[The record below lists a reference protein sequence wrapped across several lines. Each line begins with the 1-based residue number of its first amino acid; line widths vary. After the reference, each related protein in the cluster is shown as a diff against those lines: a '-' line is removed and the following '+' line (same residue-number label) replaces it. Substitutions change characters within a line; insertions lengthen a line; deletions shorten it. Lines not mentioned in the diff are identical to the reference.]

1 MLPLLEAKTA
11 FFDSLRSTNFSISIV
26 VRARRVSEALVLTQP
41 RLLTGLAVPV
51 GETDLERFV
60 GLHGDEYV
68 SMVQVGGECLGVY
81 TFYAHSREQ
90 AKEVTNAF
98 GAGIGIGGIG
108 VSPHLISQI
117 QKVSRSSGMNASFH
131 SPVLG
136 LKNHSPLTSD
146 TLIEFA
152 SSFSALSLD
161 DPKVLTLETTGY
173 EQVPELVVAFSSVT
187 ANRRLFTGNEI
198 QDGLLRDQQRL
209 LELLHQNDWV
219 GGTYDTYGIA
229 RPKEL
234 VSSRK
239 QIEADLKSIKVVMSG
254 YLLHPTAPV
263 KVPDMPALEAGSPEP
278 NVKVIDGDTMGG
290 NGGDA
295 FTYADRA
302 TAIRTRKRLAEVG
315 LRTGSRVDQ
324 IRLTYERKGDALA
337 GADSRTE
344 EHGGSGGT
352 EAGQLQLEAGDSN
365 RRIEWE
371 TGTQIDKIFLNSAG
385 RRIGGGGDAGIMRP
399 DLEVPEDRVLLGF
412 SGRIGGRGGNQEVV
426 SLTPVFAVFGPIK
439 WQPLN

>member
-1 MLPLLEAKTA
+1 M
-11 FFDSLRSTNFSISIV
+11 
-26 VRARRVSEALVLTQP
+26 
-41 RLLTGLAVPV
+41 
-51 GETDLERFV
+51 
-60 GLHGDEYV
+60 
-68 SMVQVGGECLGVY
+68 
-81 TFYAHSREQ
+81 
-90 AKEVTNAF
+90 
-98 GAGIGIGGIG
+98 
-108 VSPHLISQI
+108 
-117 QKVSRSSGMNASFH
+117 
-131 SPVLG
+131 
-136 LKNHSPLTSD
+136 
-146 TLIEFA
+146 
-152 SSFSALSLD
+152 
-161 DPKVLTLETTGY
+161 LTLETTGY

-412 SGRIGGRGGNQEVV
+412 SGRSGGRGGNQEVV